1 MTIDTT
7 GSLTFLGG
15 AGTVTGSKY
24 LVRTPRASVLVD
36 CGLFQGLR
44 GLRRR
49 NWEPLPVAAEA
60 IDAVV
65 VTHAHLDH
73 CGYLPR
79 LARDGF
85 TGAVYA
91 TPETIRLAEIAL
103 RDSAHLA
110 EEEAHHA
117 NEHGWSTHKPA
128 LPLYDAKDVDR
139 CLELFTELD
148 FDVTAEIAEGVHCRL
163 RNAGHIL
170 GSAWAKLTLDGTAGT
185 AGAPGGS
192 GTSQT
197 STIAFSGDL
206 GRPRHPLLR
215 PPDPFDGAD
224 TLLVESTYGD
234 RRHDDLTSGARFE
247 EAITATLRRGGT
259 VLIPAFAVDRT
270 EMILHELAALAR
282 RGLLRDVPV
291 HVDSPMALAA
301 LDVYREALKDH
312 RPQFLPTITEHGL
325 AELTPPNLHLARSFA
340 ESQRIDTATGPRIVI
355 SASGMATG
363 GRVLHHLSAALP
375 DPRNTV
381 LIVGFAAAGTR
392 ARDLAA
398 GANLLKIHGRYV
410 PVRARVVDLPGLSA
424 HADYPEVLDWLGN
437 APAPAATYLVHGEPP
452 AAEYLRE
459 RITERLR
466 WTAVVPRPGERVLL
480 P

>member
-1 MTIDTT
+1 MTTETT

-44 GLRRR
+44 ELRRR
-49 NWEPLPVAAEA
+49 NWEPLPVEAAG
-60 IDAVV
+60 IDAAV

-85 TGAVYA
+85 AGAVYA
-91 TPETIRLAEIAL
+91 TPETIRLAEIVL
-103 RDSAHLA
+103 RDSAHLL
-110 EEEAHHA
+110 EEEAAQA
-117 NEHGWSTHKPA
+117 NEHGWSKHNPA
-128 LPLYDAKDVDR
+128 LPLYEAKDVDR

-148 FDVTAEIAEGVHCRL
+148 FDVTAEIAEGVRCRL

-170 GSAWAKLTLDGTAGT
+170 GSAWAKLTLDG
-185 AGAPGGS
+185 APH
-192 GTSQT
+192 TSRT

-247 EAITATLRRGGT
+247 EAVTATLRRGGT

-282 RGLLRDVPV
+282 RGVLRDVPV
-291 HVDSPMALAA
+291 YVDSPMALAT
-301 LDVYREALKDH
+301 LDVYRAALRDH
-312 RPQFLPTITEHGL
+312 RPQFLPTITENGL
-325 AELTPPNLHLARSFA
+325 AELTPPHLHLARSFQ
-340 ESQRIDTATGPRIVI
+340 ESRRIDMATGPQIVI

-392 ARDLAA
+392 ARDLAS
-398 GANLLKIHGRYV
+398 GAKQLKIHGRYV
-410 PVRARVVDLPGLSA
+410 PVRARIVDLPGLSA

-437 APAPAATYLVHGEPP
+437 APAPATAYLVHGEPS